1 MEWSCGWRLGETG
14 VLSVNARA
22 QCCREQHYFGV
33 TTAALSAARVSK
45 SQDLDL
51 QEDRKRFQGRRA
63 TDGTVER
70 KTGKVRAQ
78 IVLETGPEHRRGF
91 LTALG
96 PGTVGRPVEVAGIE
110 GNNDHAVPAGFA
122 PGSGLGRTATALLSL
137 GGRLIR
143 AAGTI
148 VENDMLVARAK
159 GEGRNPQRDEKDHR
173 DGKSGT

>member
-1 MEWSCGWRLGETG
+1 MVMWLETG
-14 VLSVNARA
+14 GRPGFYRSMRGRSAAGGSRTSGSRQQL
-22 QCCREQHYFGV
+22 
-33 TTAALSAARVSK
+33 ALSAARVSE

-70 KTGKVRAQ
+70 NTGKVGAQ
-78 IVLETGPEHRRGF
+78 IVLKTGPEHRGGF
-91 LTALG
+91 LNELR

-110 GNNDHAVPAGFA
+110 GKNDHTVPAGLV
-122 PGSGLGRTATALLSL
+122 PGSGLGRTTIALLSL
-137 GGRLIR
+137 GGRLFR
-143 AAGTI
+143 AAGAI
-148 VENDMLVARAK
+148 VENDMLVACAK

>member
-1 MEWSCGWRLGETG
+1 MVLWLETG
-14 VLSVNARA
+14 GRPGFYRSMRGRSAAGGSRTSGSRQQL
-22 QCCREQHYFGV
+22 
-33 TTAALSAARVSK
+33 ALSAARVSE

-70 KTGKVRAQ
+70 NTGKVGAQ
-78 IVLETGPEHRRGF
+78 IVLKTGPEHRGGF
-91 LTALG
+91 LNELR

-110 GNNDHAVPAGFA
+110 GKNDHTVPAGLV
-122 PGSGLGRTATALLSL
+122 PGSGLGRTTIALLSL
-137 GGRLIR
+137 GGRLFR
-143 AAGTI
+143 AAGAI
-148 VENDMLVARAK
+148 VENDMLVACAK